1 MTLRPGVYLQNRYEI
16 LDLIGS
22 GGMSE
27 VYRAHCHKLNR
38 DVAIKLLKK
47 EFCSDEE
54 FVRKFKYEAQAAAAL
69 NHPNIVNIYDV
80 VDEEELHYIVMELV
94 DGITLK
100 EYILQK
106 GKLGISEAVGIATQV
121 ARGIGAAHER
131 RIIHR
136 DVKPQNMILSRDGK
150 VKVADFGIARAVSS
164 QTVSSQAM
172 GSVHYIS
179 PEQAKGE
186 FTDERSDIYSLG
198 VTLYEMLT
206 GRLPFQGDTA
216 VSVAL
221 SHIEE
226 TMTPPSVYNPD
237 IPAGLEKIILKCC
250 AKDPEAR
257 YQNVDALIADMKAVQ
272 ERPDELPPGTASEAA
287 SDGSTRMLSK
297 QEMAEIRS
305 VAGRKSRKAEPA
317 KQTSEE
323 ESEDAGLNRMLK
335 TVGMILA
342 VAVAVAALSMLA
354 VFSGVFRKRAPQSS
368 AAVAQETEEQGQE
381 SYMPYIIGLSQQE
394 AEKKLAE
401 SGLLLTVTKR
411 EHSEQFAKDLVMEQ
425 KPEAGEKLQK
435 NAKAEVT
442 LSLGSAETE
451 LAELKLTE
459 LNESEAESA
468 LRDAGFEV
476 QIVDEHSE
484 TVPEGK
490 VIEYSPLRAKEGD
503 VVTLKVSLGR
513 ELKDAVVPNLIGDRE
528 DQARQKLLKA
538 GLQPGTVSLV
548 HSTTV
553 AEGIII
559 SQGID
564 AGSIVLGE
572 SAVDYVVSSGPSDD
586 DGSVPIYS
594 VEPISGDSNSR
605 YVASINNTYE
615 LSNLI
620 GPGASSSSVTVMIRL
635 RQEVGGQSVYQTLME
650 PRTVTADTIMP
661 VRFKAI
667 EGVYG
672 VDTGYVEILQ
682 TDTGTVLQSYEV
694 QFFKVQ

>member
-1 MTLRPGVYLQNRYEI
+1 M
-16 LDLIGS
+16 
-22 GGMSE
+22 
-27 VYRAHCHKLNR
+27 
-38 DVAIKLLKK
+38 
-47 EFCSDEE
+47 
-54 FVRKFKYEAQAAAAL
+54 
-69 NHPNIVNIYDV
+69 
-80 VDEEELHYIVMELV
+80 
-94 DGITLK
+94 
-100 EYILQK
+100 
-106 GKLGISEAVGIATQV
+106 
-121 ARGIGAAHER
+121 
-131 RIIHR
+131 
-136 DVKPQNMILSRDGK
+136 
-150 VKVADFGIARAVSS
+150 
-164 QTVSSQAM
+164 
-172 GSVHYIS
+172 
-179 PEQAKGE
+179 
-186 FTDERSDIYSLG
+186 
-198 VTLYEMLT
+198 
-206 GRLPFQGDTA
+206 
-216 VSVAL
+216 
-221 SHIEE
+221 
-226 TMTPPSVYNPD
+226 
-237 IPAGLEKIILKCC
+237 
-250 AKDPEAR
+250 
-257 YQNVDALIADMKAVQ
+257 
-272 ERPDELPPGTASEAA
+272 
-287 SDGSTRMLSK
+287 
-297 QEMAEIRS
+297 
-305 VAGRKSRKAEPA
+305 AGRKSRKAEPA

-354 VFSGVFRKRAPQSS
+354 VFSGVFRKHAPQSG

-394 AEKKLAE
+394 AERKLAE

-490 VIEYSPLRAKEGD
+490 VIDYSPLRAKEGD